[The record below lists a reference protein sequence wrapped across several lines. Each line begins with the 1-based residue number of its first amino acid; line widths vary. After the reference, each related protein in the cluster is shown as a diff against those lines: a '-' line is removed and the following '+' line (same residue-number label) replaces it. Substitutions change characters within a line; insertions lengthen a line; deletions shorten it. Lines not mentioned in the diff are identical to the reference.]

1 MKNKVVILLFA
12 LFFGIMSPLLLTDSI
27 IESLNNV
34 RREFLLSKKQNT
46 KTIEITTVAWNA
58 LQNQQEIYF
67 NNHYYD
73 VQKVIQ
79 NKLKTRITIVQDNIE
94 GLVKNSLTKNANQ
107 KIKNKKPTT
116 LFADYNIEYLIQK
129 EYFSLKYSIISSY
142 ITFSKYYSFVFLNT
156 KPPIF

>member
-27 IESLNNV
+27 IESANNV

-79 NKLKTRITIVQDNIE
+79 NKLKTRVTIVQDNIE

-116 LFADYNIEYLIQK
+116 LFADYSVEILPK
-129 EYFSLKYSIISSY
+129 KKYFRLTSVAISNFISY
-142 ITFSKYYSFVFLNT
+142 TQYHSFVFFNI